1 MPQIHFFYEDVKFTV
16 PNKTRLRNWIELI
29 IKNEKGK
36 KIKNI
41 NFIFC
46 SDEFLLEFNK
56 IYLHHHTLTDVIT
69 FDYSDD
75 EQYLESD
82 IYISI
87 HRIKENSQDLKI
99 PFINELHRVMIHGVL
114 HLLGYRD
121 KSEDELQIMREK
133 ENECLTLYIS

>member
-1 MPQIHFFYEDVKFTV
+1 MPRIHFFYEDVKFTV
-16 PNKTRLRNWIELI
+16 PHKTKLRNWIELI
-29 IKNEKGK
+29 IKNETGK

-56 IYLHHHTLTDVIT
+56 IYFHHHTLTDVIA

-75 EQYLESD
+75 ERNLESD

-87 HRIKENSQDLKI
+87 NRIKENSQDLKI
-99 PFINELHRVMIHGVL
+99 PFLNELHRVMIHGVL

-133 ENECLTLYIS
+133 ENECLTLYLS

>member
-1 MPQIHFFYEDVKFTV
+1 MPRIHFFYEDVKFTV
-16 PNKTRLRNWIELI
+16 PNKTKLRNWIELI
-29 IKNEKGK
+29 IKNETGK

-56 IYLHHHTLTDVIT
+56 IYFHDHTLTDVIT

-75 EQYLESD
+75 ERNLESD

-133 ENECLTLYIS
+133 ENECLTLYLS